1 MGQRLAKSGAFNRVQ
16 RCRSRSR
23 REDRVEDLEPLR
35 FRSGELGDEMKETT
49 RDSDV
54 SRLQELIEH
63 SHLKS
68 IDYYEVSARRFETD
82 SAAEE
87 SGNVSIDLAVRS
99 DESEFGI
106 RLTGT
111 ADFPLG
117 QATVSVAGEYEAE
130 AGFVVDE
137 RTVRH
142 FANEVGVMTVLP
154 YLREG
159 VATITAKVFDS
170 PVQLPIIPRGEITI
184 DLEGADS

>member
-1 MGQRLAKSGAFNRVQ
+1 MNETAHDYDLA
-16 RCRSRSR
+16 
-23 REDRVEDLEPLR
+23 
-35 FRSGELGDEMKETT
+35 
-49 RDSDV
+49 
-54 SRLQELIEH
+54 RLQELVEH

-68 IDYYEVSARRFETD
+68 IDYYEVSARRFESD
-82 SAAEE
+82 SPAEQ

-99 DESEFGI
+99 EEQEFGV

-117 QATVSVAGEYEAE
+117 QATVSVAGEYEVDD
-130 AGFVVDE
+130 GFVVDE

-159 VATITAKVFDS
+159 VATITAKVFGA
-170 PVQLPIIPRGEITI
+170 PVHLPIIPRGEITI
-184 DLEGADS
+184 DLDGHGIDEPAESSL

>member
-1 MGQRLAKSGAFNRVQ
+1 MNETAHDYDLA
-16 RCRSRSR
+16 
-23 REDRVEDLEPLR
+23 
-35 FRSGELGDEMKETT
+35 
-49 RDSDV
+49 
-54 SRLQELIEH
+54 RLQELVEH

-68 IDYYEVSARRFETD
+68 IDYYEVSARRFESD
-82 SAAEE
+82 SPAEQ

-99 DESEFGI
+99 DESEFGV

-117 QATVSVAGEYEAE
+117 QATVSVAGEYEVE
-130 AGFVVDE
+130 DGLVVDE

-159 VATITAKVFDS
+159 VATITAKVFGS
-170 PVQLPIIPRGEITI
+170 PVHLPIIPRGEITI
-184 DLEGADS
+184 DLDEPGMHETA

>member
-1 MGQRLAKSGAFNRVQ
+1 
-16 RCRSRSR
+16 
-23 REDRVEDLEPLR
+23 
-35 FRSGELGDEMKETT
+35 MKANTQ
-49 RDSDV
+49 DSDA
-54 SRLQELIEH
+54 SRLQELIEN

-68 IDYYEVSARRFETD
+68 IDYYEVSARRFEAE
-82 SAAEE
+82 SPAEE

-99 DESEFGI
+99 DESEFGV

-130 AGFVVDE
+130 DGFVVDE

-142 FANEVGVMTVLP
+142 FANEVGAMTVLP

-159 VATITAKVFDS
+159 VATITAKVFGS
-170 PVQLPIIPRGEITI
+170 PVHLPIIPRGEVTI
-184 DLEGADS
+184 DLEDPDSRESD

>member
-1 MGQRLAKSGAFNRVQ
+1 
-16 RCRSRSR
+16 
-23 REDRVEDLEPLR
+23 
-35 FRSGELGDEMKETT
+35 MKEKMQ
-49 RDSDV
+49 DSDA
-54 SRLQELIEH
+54 SRLQDLVVH
-63 SHLKS
+63 AHLKS
-68 IDYYEVSARRFETD
+68 IDYYEVSARRFESESD
-82 SAAEE
+82 ADQ
-87 SGNVSIDLAVRS
+87 SGNVSIDLAVRA

-111 ADFPLG
+111 AEFPLG
-117 QATVSVAGEYEAE
+117 QATVSVAGEYEVE
-130 AGFVVDE
+130 DGFVIDE